1 MGPYSGNE
9 IREKYPRNEIRIGY
23 KDQQI
28 RKLYSVTV
36 QWCHGCYKTWLGNP
50 ANFKEITL

>member
-28 RKLYSVTV
+28 RKLYSVIRSV
-36 QWCHGCYKTWLGNP
+36 VPWL
-50 ANFKEITL
+50 L